1 MSKYLNDLI
10 RIAKIDLP
18 SLQYDFNNASTLY
31 SLQAACQRLFNI
43 TNYLLYHA
51 IDSATCPSSNG
62 VVQVARVTPVAPV
75 EPVAPVVVDLP
86 APPFIAQPIAAPTP
100 AVNASGAAVQPGIT
114 NVMITSN
121 GTQVISPTGVST
133 ILPPGEAV
141 DLATSTGRPVP
152 PPAPPGVDQ
161 VILPPGGG
169 MTPDVLAALSSRPS
183 D

>member
-1 MSKYLNDLI
+1 MNKYLNDLV
-10 RIAKIDLP
+10 RIAKVDLP
-18 SLQYDFNNASTLY
+18 SLQYDFQNASTLY
-31 SLQAACQRLFNI
+31 SLQAACKQLFNI

-51 IDSATCPSSNG
+51 IENATNPSSDG
-62 VVQVARVTPVAPV
+62 MVPVTRVAPVAPA
-75 EPVAPVVVDLP
+75 APVSPVMVELP
-86 APPFIAQPIAAPTP
+86 APPFITQPIAAPAP
-100 AVNASGAAVQPGIT
+100 AIDASGASVQPGVT

-183 D
+183 E